1 MEKFLLGCNYWAS
14 NGGMRMWEKFSA
26 EVVEKDFRA
35 LSACGVDTIRVFP
48 TWNAFQPIEDTKI
61 KWSKFRYRINDQP
74 LQTEGGLDAQQMHN
88 FSVMLALAEKYNL
101 KVIVAL
107 ITGWMS
113 GGMFV
118 PPFLQGEDLIASP
131 KAIVWECRFIREF
144 IQTFKDNKA
153 IIAWE
158 PGNECNAMSFET
170 KEEQNE
176 LWLSAITATIRA
188 ADPTRPVY
196 AGMHSLTSTGD
207 WNLFQVGAYTDMQTT
222 HPYPAFTMYCNNEPL
237 TCMRAALHAA
247 AESTYYSSIAKQPCM
262 VEEIG
267 TLGPIRLNEELEA
280 EYFEKALATSYQ
292 FGMSGFLWWCAFDQ
306 DKFDF
311 APYDVI
317 AMEQN
322 LGLFKMD
329 RIPKPISKKMKK
341 VREQLEEIGCLPA
354 PKKRALVILTN
365 SQDEWAVAYGSFM
378 MAIQE
383 GIAVDFA
390 YETQPIGDYDF
401 YILPCL
407 TGSNGLPKCQLESL
421 LEKVKNGAKLLIT
434 YHSGYLGRFEEL
446 TGLTSCGY
454 EITNKSMRISLQG
467 KAIEVP
473 AIIDLHTK
481 AVTAEVLSGKK
492 DRTMFSKNAFGK
504 GEIYFLNAPIE
515 LEYSKAH
522 YPEELGY
529 NAVYAVFF
537 GESEDFHLHSDKAVI
552 TFHEISETKT
562 GVFITNFS
570 GQKEIG
576 YTLVNAEIKN
586 EKFCSS
592 IEGRIVFENTFVY
605 FEIVKNI

>member
-14 NGGMRMWEKFSA
+14 NGGMRMWERFSA
-26 EVVEKDFRA
+26 EVVEKDFER
-35 LSACGVDTIRVFP
+35 LSSCGVDTIRVFP

-74 LQTEGGLDAQQMHN
+74 LETQGGLDAKQMQN
-88 FSVMLALAEKYNL
+88 FSVMLTLAEKYHL

-131 KAIVWECRFIREF
+131 KALVWECRFIREF
-144 IQTFKDNKA
+144 VQAFKDSKA

-158 PGNECNAMSFET
+158 PGNECNAMSFDSTED
-170 KEEQNE
+170 QNE
-176 LWLSAITATIRA
+176 LWLSAITSSIRE
-188 ADPTRPVY
+188 ADSTRPVY
-196 AGMHSLTSTGD
+196 AGMHSLTSTGT
-207 WNLFQVGAYTDMQTT
+207 WNLFQTGYYTDIQTT
-222 HPYPAFTMYCNNEPL
+222 HPYPAFTMYCNNEPM
-237 TCMRAALHAA
+237 TCMRAALHTA
-247 AESTYYSSIAKQPCM
+247 AESTYYSGIAKQPCL

-280 EYFEKALATSYQ
+280 EYFEKALATAYQ
-292 FGMSGFLWWCAFDQ
+292 FGMTGFLWWCAFDQ

-322 LGLFKMD
+322 LGLFKFD
-329 RIPKPISKKMKK
+329 GTAKPISQRMKK
-341 VREQLEEIGCLPA
+341 VKVQLEEIGTLPA
-354 PKKRALVILTN
+354 PNKHALVILTN

-383 GIAVDFA
+383 GYAVDFA
-390 YETQPIGDYDF
+390 YETQDF
-401 YILPCL
+401 GEYNYYILPCL
-407 TGSNGLPKCQLESL
+407 VGSNGLPKQQLESL
-421 LEKVKNGAKLLIT
+421 LEKIKRGAKLLIT
-434 YHSGYLGRFEEL
+434 YHSGYIGRFEEL

-454 EITNKSMRISLQG
+454 EITKTSTKIDLNG
-467 KAIEVP
+467 KVIDVP
-473 AIIDLHTK
+473 SIINLHTK
-481 AVTAEVLSGKK
+481 AVTAEVLSGER
-492 DRTMFSKNAFGK
+492 DRTVFTKNAFGE

-522 YPEELGY
+522 YPEKLGY
-529 NAVYAVFF
+529 GAVYGTFF
-537 GESEDFHLHSDKAVI
+537 GKTKNFRLMSDKAVV
-552 TFHEISETKT
+552 TEHKISNNRT

-570 GQKEIG
+570 ERNEVA
-576 YTLVNAEIKN
+576 YTLSCGSITN
-586 EKFCSS
+586 EKFCKVN
-592 IEGRIVFENTFVY
+592 GGQIVFENTFAY
-605 FEIVKNI
+605 FEIVED

>member
-1 MEKFLLGCNYWAS
+1 MKGFLLGCNYWAS

-26 EVVEKDFRA
+26 EVVEKDFQV

-48 TWNAFQPIEDTKI
+48 TWDAFQPIEDTKI

-74 LQTEGGLDAQQMHN
+74 LQTQGGLDAKQMQN
-88 FSVMLALAEKYNL
+88 FSVMLTLAEKYHL

-118 PPFLQGEDLIASP
+118 PPFLQGKDLIASP

-144 IQTFKDNKA
+144 IQAFKDNKA

-170 KEEQNE
+170 NEEQNE

-237 TCMRAALHAA
+237 TCMRASLHAA
-247 AESTYYSSIAKQPCM
+247 AESTYYAGIAQQPCM

-280 EYFEKALATSYQ
+280 EYLEKALVTSYQ
-292 FGMSGFLWWCAFDQ
+292 FGTSGFLWWCAFDQ

-322 LGLFKMD
+322 LGLFKID
-329 RIPKPISKKMKK
+329 GTPKPISQKMKAVK
-341 VREQLEEIGCLPA
+341 KKLDEIGQLPT
-354 PKKRALVILTN
+354 PKKHALVILTN

-378 MAIQE
+378 LATHA
-383 GIAVDFA
+383 GFSVDFA
-390 YETQPIGDYDF
+390 YETQDFGDYDY

-407 TGSNGLPKCQLESL
+407 TGSNGIPKRQLEYL
-421 LEKVKNGAKLLIT
+421 LERVEKGAKLLIT
-434 YHSGYLGRFEEL
+434 YHSGYIGRFEEL
-446 TGLTSCGY
+446 TGLKSCGY
-454 EITNKSMRISLQG
+454 EITKNSMSISLDD
-467 KAIEVP
+467 KEIEVP
-473 AIIDLHTK
+473 AIIDLHTQ
-481 AVTAEVLSGKK
+481 AVTAEVLAGEKN
-492 DRTMFSKNAFGK
+492 RTLFTKNAFGA

-529 NAVYAVFF
+529 SAIYTKFF
-537 GESEDFHLHSDKAVI
+537 GKNEDFCLMNDKTVV
-552 TFHEISETKT
+552 TFHELSKAKT
-562 GVFITNFS
+562 GVFVTNFS
-570 GQKEIG
+570 GAKEISYKMPCG
-576 YTLVNAEIKN
+576 RIEN
-586 EKFCSS
+586 EKFCKVVD
-592 IEGRIVFENTFVY
+592 GKIVFENTFAY
-605 FEIVKNI
+605 FEIIKE

>member
-14 NGGMRMWEKFSA
+14 NGGMRMWERFSA
-26 EVVEKDFRA
+26 EVVEKDFER
-35 LSACGVDTIRVFP
+35 LSSCGVDTIRVFP

-74 LQTEGGLDAQQMHN
+74 LETQGGLDAKQMQN
-88 FSVMLALAEKYNL
+88 FSVMLTLAEKYHL

-131 KAIVWECRFIREF
+131 KALVWECRFIREF
-144 IQTFKDNKA
+144 VQAFKDSKA
-153 IIAWE
+153 IIAWK
-158 PGNECNAMSFET
+158 PGNECNAMSFDSTED
-170 KEEQNE
+170 QNE
-176 LWLSAITATIRA
+176 LWLSAITSSIRE
-188 ADPTRPVY
+188 ADSTRPVY
-196 AGMHSLTSTGD
+196 AGMHSLTSTGT
-207 WNLFQVGAYTDMQTT
+207 WNLFQTGYYTDIQTT
-222 HPYPAFTMYCNNEPL
+222 HPYPAFTMYCNNEPM

-247 AESTYYSSIAKQPCM
+247 AESTYYSGIAKQPCL

-280 EYFEKALATSYQ
+280 EYFEKALSTAYQ
-292 FGMSGFLWWCAFDQ
+292 FGMTGFLWWCAFDQ

-322 LGLFKMD
+322 LGLFKFD
-329 RIPKPISKKMKK
+329 GTAKPISQRMKK
-341 VREQLEEIGCLPA
+341 VKVQLEEIGSLPA
-354 PKKRALVILTN
+354 PNKHALVILTN

-383 GIAVDFA
+383 GYAVDFA
-390 YETQPIGDYDF
+390 YETQDF
-401 YILPCL
+401 GEYNYYILPCL
-407 TGSNGLPKCQLESL
+407 VGSNGLPKQQLERL
-421 LEKVKNGAKLLIT
+421 LEKIKRGAKLLIT
-434 YHSGYLGRFEEL
+434 YHSGYIGRFEEL

-454 EITNKSMRISLQG
+454 EITKTSTKIDLNG
-467 KAIEVP
+467 KVIDVP
-473 AIIDLHTK
+473 SIINLHTK
-481 AVTAEVLSGKK
+481 AVTAEVLSGER
-492 DRTMFSKNAFGK
+492 DRTVFTKNAFGE

-522 YPEELGY
+522 YPEKLGY
-529 NAVYAVFF
+529 GAVYGTFF
-537 GESEDFHLHSDKAVI
+537 GKIKNFRLMSDKAVA
-552 TFHEISETKT
+552 TEHKISNNRT

-570 GQKEIG
+570 ERNEVA
-576 YTLVNAEIKN
+576 YTLSCGSITN
-586 EKFCSS
+586 EKFCKVN
-592 IEGRIVFENTFVY
+592 GGQIVFENTFAY
-605 FEIVKNI
+605 FEIVED